1 MASEKEHALLW
12 NKYMELNDE
21 NEAQKLIIL
30 ERDETIAL
38 LRRELVNV
46 KNKVARLEQILSPDI
61 FLASR

>member
-1 MASEKEHALLW
+1 MASEKKHALLW
-12 NKYMELNDE
+12 NKYMEL